1 MLSLGNAYTESDVE
15 DFLARIHRFLKLD
28 PKHTLGLI
36 VEPKIDGLSISLRYE
51 RGHFSRGATRGD
63 GFEGENVT
71 ENLRTLTEIPDRISG
86 HTPDVL
92 EVRGEVYITTRR
104 PTNQNREKQGAT
116 PSLSQKFAVRCVN

>member
-51 RGHFSRGATRGD
+51 RGHFPRGQPAATD
-63 GFEGENVT
+63 
-71 ENLRTLTEIPDRISG
+71 LK
-86 HTPDVL
+86 
-92 EVRGEVYITTRR
+92 
-104 PTNQNREKQGAT
+104 EKMS
-116 PSLSQKFAVRCVN
+116 PKIFVP